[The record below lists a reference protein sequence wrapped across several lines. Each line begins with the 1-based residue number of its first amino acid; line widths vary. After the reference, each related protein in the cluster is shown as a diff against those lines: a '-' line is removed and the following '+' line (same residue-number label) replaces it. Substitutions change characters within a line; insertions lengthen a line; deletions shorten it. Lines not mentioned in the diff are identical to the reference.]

1 MTSGATGF
9 DKPAQGGAA
18 RPACMMDGGL
28 SGSMLRRLGDEV
40 AALADGLDPD
50 NIAAWYD
57 IVVADAVEMAPPWLQ
72 DKISVRRDPV
82 LTLQFRLSVSKR
94 AVRHLMAAIDGRMH
108 QMPYSTRLYFLK
120 VQEEIDSEVDRELV

>member
-1 MTSGATGF
+1 
-9 DKPAQGGAA
+9 
-18 RPACMMDGGL
+18 MDGGL
-28 SGSMLRRLGDEV
+28 SERMLGRLGAEV
-40 AALADGLDPD
+40 AAIEDGLDPD

-57 IVVADAVEMAPPWLQ
+57 AVVADAVEMAPPWLQ

-82 LTLQFRLSVSKR
+82 LTLRFRLTVSKR